1 MKIMNARKTMGKD
14 VFRKVWCIF
23 LFLSLLL
30 SIAVSGASQ
39 EKIGIEFV
47 KKLARDIIVEN
58 YRNALIITVR
68 GTLEEEAILE
78 LEKELNY
85 ADIRYTL
92 QEIEPGTGA
101 EFRSVISGILKTGI
115 ETIIPLG
122 DAGALGFIIQEIRN
136 LGVEQPV
143 YLYITTEEGETVLK
157 EQDIMP
163 VYTMV
168 LSLERPAEEDVI
180 FMKNGDKLNGK
191 MTSSSIGIQ
200 TPYGQIFFDSRLIA
214 GIIFGAG
221 AYMERIY
228 TVNQSY
234 FSGFINNPTIDFRLS
249 SGAEIVV
256 RKEKIA
262 RILFC
267 VREKELLGIPGS
279 DIFYMVNG
287 DVFAGR
293 LTDEVLQ
300 VKTAYADVTV
310 GVNTIRDISFIAE
323 EQVFIKITLYNGDEI
338 NGVLRDEDIHIN
350 LDAGPP
356 ITIYQ
361 DKIKEIRMRI
371 GYEPVVIVPVTTP
384 TPLSPTNDM
393 VLIPDGEFLMG
404 SNYGDPDETPIHKVY
419 LDAFYID
426 KYEVTNLQFSEFL
439 NQKGNQEEGGVAW
452 LNTSD
457 EDCVIEYRNGKYQ
470 PKSGYENHPVI
481 EVSWFGAMAYAEWAG
496 KRLPTEAEWEK
507 VAIGGLA
514 GKKYPWG
521 DSIDSSRANY
531 GENVGQTTP
540 VGRYP
545 PNNYGLYNMGGNV
558 CEWVSDWYGEDYYSS
573 SDSYRNPQGPNYGSE
588 RVIRGAGW
596 SHDAR
601 YLRCASRNYVNP
613 DSTSN
618 HLGFRCAK
626 SP

>member
-1 MKIMNARKTMGKD
+1 
-14 VFRKVWCIF
+14 VFRKAWCIF

-39 EKIGIEFV
+39 EKVGIEFV
-47 KKLARDIIVEN
+47 KNLARDITAEGYKNI
-58 YRNALIITVR
+58 LILTVS

-85 ADIRYTL
+85 ADIPYTL

-101 EFRSVISGILKTGI
+101 ELRSVISSILKTGI

-122 DAGALGFIIQEIRN
+122 DAGVLGFIIQEIRN

-143 YLYITTEEGETVLK
+143 YVYITTEEGKRVLK

-168 LSLERPAEEDVI
+168 SSLERPVGEDVI
-180 FMKNGDKLNGK
+180 FMKDGDKLTGK
-191 MTSSSIGIQ
+191 VTNSSIVIQ
-200 TPYGQIFFDSRLIA
+200 TPYAQIFFDARLIA

-221 AYMERIY
+221 AYMERVY
-228 TVNQSY
+228 TVNKSY
-234 FSGFINNPTIDFRLS
+234 FSGFINNSTIDFRLS

-262 RILFC
+262 RILFR

-293 LTDEVLQ
+293 LTDEVLR
-300 VKTAYADVTV
+300 VKTAYTDVTIEA
-310 GVNTIRDISFIAE
+310 NTIRDISFIAE
-323 EQVFIKITLYNGDEI
+323 EQVFTKITLYNGDEI
-338 NGVLRDEDIHIN
+338 NGVLRDEDIHID

-361 DKIKEIRMRI
+361 DKIKEVRMRI
-371 GYEPVVIVPVTTP
+371 GYEPVVVVAVTTS
-384 TPLSPTNDM
+384 TPVSATDDM
-393 VLIPDGEFLMG
+393 VLIPEGEFLMG
-404 SNYGDPDETPIHKVY
+404 CNYGDPDETPIHKVY

-426 KYEVTNLQFSEFL
+426 KYEVTKLQFSEFL
-439 NQKGNQEEGGVAW
+439 NEKGNQEEGGVAW
-452 LNTSD
+452 LDTSD
-457 EDCVIEYRNGKYQ
+457 EDCFIEYRNGKYQ

-481 EVSWFGAMAYAEWAG
+481 EVSWSGARAYAEWAG

-507 VAIGGLA
+507 AARGGLV

-521 DSIDSSRANY
+521 DNIDSSRANY
-531 GENVGQTTP
+531 GENVGQTTT

-545 PNNYGLYNMGGNV
+545 PNNYGLYDMGGNV
-558 CEWVSDWYGEDYYSS
+558 WEWVSDWYDEDYYSS

-601 YLRCASRNYVNP
+601 YLRCGGRSYVNP

>member
-1 MKIMNARKTMGKD
+1 LKIMNARKTMGKG
-14 VFRKVWCIF
+14 VSRKAWCIF
-23 LFLSLLL
+23 LFLSLLV
-30 SIAVSGASQ
+30 SIAVPGASQ
-39 EKIGIEFV
+39 ERVGIEFV
-47 KKLARDIIVEN
+47 KKLARDIIAEG
-58 YRNALIITVR
+58 YRNTLIITVR

-92 QEIEPGTGA
+92 QEIEPGPGA
-101 EFRSVISGILKTGI
+101 ELPSVISSILKTGI
-115 ETIIPLG
+115 EAIIPLG
-122 DAGALGFIIQEIRN
+122 DAGALGFIIQQIRN

-143 YLYITTEEGETVLK
+143 YLYITTEEGKRVLK

-168 LSLERPAEEDVI
+168 SSLERPAGEDVI
-180 FMKNGDKLNGK
+180 FMKDGDKLTGK
-191 MTSSSIGIQ
+191 VTSSSIGIQ
-200 TPYGQIFFDSRLIA
+200 TPYAQIFFDARLIA
-214 GIIFGAG
+214 GIIFGGG

-228 TVNQSY
+228 TVNKSY
-234 FSGFINNPTIDFRLS
+234 FSGFINNPTVDFRLS
-249 SGAEIVV
+249 SGAEIAV

-262 RILFC
+262 RILFR
-267 VREKELLGIPGS
+267 VRDKELLGIPGS

-300 VKTAYADVTV
+300 VKTAYADVTI

-323 EQVFIKITLYNGDEI
+323 QQVFIKITLYNGDEI
-338 NGVLRDEDIHIN
+338 NGVLRDEDMHIN

-361 DKIKEIRMRI
+361 GKIKEVRMRI
-371 GYEPVVIVPVTTP
+371 GYESVVIVPVTTP
-384 TPLSPTNDM
+384 TPVSATDDM
-393 VLIPDGEFLMG
+393 VLIADGEFLMG
-404 SNYGDPDETPIHKVY
+404 SNYGDHNETPIHKVY
-419 LDAFYID
+419 LAAFYID
-426 KYEVTNLQFSEFL
+426 KYEVTNLQFSQFL
-439 NQKGNQEEGGVAW
+439 NEKGNQEEGGVAW
-452 LNTSD
+452 LDTSD
-457 EDCVIEYRNGKYQ
+457 EDCLIEYRNGKYQ

-481 EVSWFGAMAYAEWAG
+481 EVSWFGARAYAEWAG
-496 KRLPTEAEWEK
+496 KRFPTEAEWEK
-507 VAIGGLA
+507 AARGGLV

-521 DSIDSSRANY
+521 DNIDSSKANY
-531 GENVGQTTP
+531 DENVGQTTP

-545 PNNYGLYNMGGNV
+545 PNNYGLYDMGGNV
-558 CEWVSDWYGEDYYSS
+558 WEWVSDWYDEDYYSS
-573 SDSYRNPQGPNYGSE
+573 SNSYRNPQGPNYGSE

-596 SHDAR
+596 SYDAR
-601 YLRCASRNYVNP
+601 YLRCASRSYVHP
-613 DSTSN
+613 DNTSN

>member
-1 MKIMNARKTMGKD
+1 M
-14 VFRKVWCIF
+14 FRKASCIF
-23 LFLSLLL
+23 LFLSLVL

-39 EKIGIEFV
+39 EKVGIELV
-47 KKLARDIIVEN
+47 KKLARDIIAEGYKN
-58 YRNALIITVR
+58 TLILTVR

-78 LEKELNY
+78 LEKKLNY
-85 ADIRYTL
+85 ADIPYTL
-92 QEIEPGTGA
+92 QEVEPGTGA
-101 EFRSVISGILKTGI
+101 ELRSVISSILKTGI
-115 ETIIPLG
+115 KVIIPLG

-143 YLYITTEEGETVLK
+143 YVYITTEEGETVLK

-180 FMKNGDKLNGK
+180 FMKNGDKLTGK
-191 MTSSSIGIQ
+191 VISSSIGIQ
-200 TPYGQIFFDSRLIA
+200 TPYAQIFFDARLIA

-221 AYMERIY
+221 TYIERIY
-228 TVNQSY
+228 TVNKSY
-234 FSGFINNPTIDFRLS
+234 FSGFINSPTIDFRLS

-262 RILFC
+262 RILFH
-267 VREKELLGIPGS
+267 VRDKELLGIPGS

-293 LTDEVLQ
+293 LTDEVFQ
-300 VKTAYADVTV
+300 VKTAYADVTI
-310 GVNTIRDISFIAE
+310 GANTIRDISFITE
-323 EQVFIKITLYNGDEI
+323 QQVFTKITLYNGDEI
-338 NGVLRDEDIHIN
+338 NGVLRDEDIHID
-350 LDAGPP
+350 LDAGPS
-356 ITIYQ
+356 IAIYQ
-361 DKIKEIRMRI
+361 DKITDVRMRI
-371 GYEPVVIVPVTTP
+371 GYEPVVIVPVTTS
-384 TPLSPTNDM
+384 TSVSPTDDM

-404 SNYGDPDETPIHKVY
+404 SNYGDSDETPIHKVY
-419 LDAFYID
+419 LNAFYID

-439 NQKGNQEEGGVAW
+439 NEKGNQEEGGVAW
-452 LNTSD
+452 LDTSD
-457 EDCVIEYRNGKYQ
+457 EDCLIEYRNGKYQ

-481 EVSWFGAMAYAEWAG
+481 EVSWFGARAYAEWAG

-507 VAIGGLA
+507 AARGGLA

-521 DSIDSSRANY
+521 DSIDSSKANY
-531 GENVGQTTP
+531 SENVGQTTR

-545 PNNYGLYNMGGNV
+545 PNNYGLYDMGGNV
-558 CEWVSDWYGEDYYSS
+558 WEWVSDWYDEDYYSS
-573 SDSYRNPQGPNYGSE
+573 SGSYRNPKGPSYASG

-601 YLRCASRNYVNP
+601 YLRCAGRSYVEP

>member
-1 MKIMNARKTMGKD
+1 M
-14 VFRKVWCIF
+14 FRKAWCIF

-30 SIAVSGASQ
+30 NIAVSGASQ
-39 EKIGIEFV
+39 EKIGVEFV
-47 KKLARDIIVEN
+47 KKLARDIIAEN

-68 GTLEEEAILE
+68 GTLEEEALLE

-85 ADIRYTL
+85 ADISHTL

-101 EFRSVISGILKTGI
+101 ELRSVISSILKTGI
-115 ETIIPLG
+115 EVIIPLG
-122 DAGALGFIIQEIRN
+122 DAGALGLIIQEMRN

-143 YLYITTEEGETVLK
+143 YLYVTTEEGEIVLK

-168 LSLERPAEEDVI
+168 AGLERPAEEDVI
-180 FMKNGDKLNGK
+180 FMKNGDKLTGK
-191 MTSSSIGIQ
+191 VTSSRIGIQ
-200 TPYGQIFFDSRLIA
+200 TPYAQVFFDTRLIA
-214 GIIFGAG
+214 GIIFEYG
-221 AYMERIY
+221 AYMERIH
-228 TVNQSY
+228 TVNKSY
-234 FSGFINNPTIDFRLS
+234 FSGFINSPTIDFRRS
-249 SGAEIVV
+249 SGDEIVV

-262 RILFC
+262 RILFH
-267 VREKELLGIPGS
+267 VREKELLGIAGS
-279 DIFYMVNG
+279 DIFHMVNG
-287 DVFAGR
+287 DVFSGR

-300 VKTAYADVTV
+300 VRTAYADVTIE
-310 GVNTIRDISFIAE
+310 VNAIRDISFIAE
-323 EQVFIKITLYNGDEI
+323 QQVFTKITLYNGDEI
-338 NGVLRDEDIHIN
+338 NGVLRDEDVHIN
-350 LDAGPP
+350 LDAGFP

-361 DKIKEIRMRI
+361 GKVKEVRMGI
-371 GYEPVVIVPVTTP
+371 GYESGVIVPGTTP
-384 TPLSPTNDM
+384 TPASPADDM
-393 VLIPDGEFLMG
+393 VLIPGGEFLMG
-404 SNYGDPDETPIHKVY
+404 SSYGHIDETPIHRVY

-439 NQKGNQEEGGVAW
+439 NQKGNQEESGVAW
-452 LNTSD
+452 LDTSD
-457 EDCVIEYRNGKYQ
+457 EDCLIEYRNGKYQ
-470 PKSGYENHPVI
+470 PKLGYENHSVI
-481 EVSWFGAMAYAEWAG
+481 EVSWYGAKAYAEWAG

-507 VAIGGLA
+507 AARGGLV

-521 DSIDSSRANY
+521 DSIDSSKANY
-531 GENVGQTTP
+531 GENVGQTTT

-545 PNNYGLYNMGGNV
+545 PNNYGLYDMGGNV
-558 CEWVSDWYGEDYYSS
+558 WEWVSDWYEEDYYSS

-596 SHDAR
+596 SNDAS
-601 YLRCASRNYVNP
+601 YLCSASRSYVNP

>member
-14 VFRKVWCIF
+14 VFRKAWCIF
-23 LFLSLLL
+23 LFLGLLL

-39 EKIGIEFV
+39 EKVGIEFV
-47 KKLARDIIVEN
+47 KKLARDIIAEG
-58 YRNALIITVR
+58 YRNTLILTVR

-85 ADIRYTL
+85 ADIPYTL

-101 EFRSVISGILKTGI
+101 ELRSVISSILKTGI
-115 ETIIPLG
+115 EVIIPLG
-122 DAGALGFIIQEIRN
+122 DAGALEFIIQEMRN

-143 YLYITTEEGETVLK
+143 YLYITTEEGKTVLK

-168 LSLERPAEEDVI
+168 SSLERPAGEDVI
-180 FMKNGDKLNGK
+180 FMKDGDKLNGK
-191 MTSSSIGIQ
+191 VTSSSIVIQ
-200 TPYGQIFFDSRLIA
+200 TPYAQIFFDARLIA

-221 AYMERIY
+221 AYMERVY
-228 TVNQSY
+228 TVNKSY
-234 FSGFINNPTIDFRLS
+234 FSGFINSSSIDFRPS

-262 RILFC
+262 RILFR

-300 VKTAYADVTV
+300 VKTAYADVTI
-310 GVNTIRDISFIAE
+310 GANTIRDISFIVE
-323 EQVFIKITLYNGDEI
+323 QQVFTKITLYNGDEI

-361 DKIKEIRMRI
+361 DKIKEVRMRI
-371 GYEPVVIVPVTTP
+371 GYEPVVIAPVTTT
-384 TPLSPTNDM
+384 TPVSPTDDM

-426 KYEVTNLQFSEFL
+426 KYEVTSLQFSEFL
-439 NQKGNQEEGGVAW
+439 NQKGNQEEGGVAC

-457 EDCVIEYRNGKYQ
+457 GDCVIEYRNGKYQ

-481 EVSWFGAMAYAEWAG
+481 EVSWFGARAYAEWAG

-507 VAIGGLA
+507 AATGGLV

-521 DSIDSSRANY
+521 DSIDSSKANY
-531 GENVGQTTP
+531 GEDVGQTTP

-545 PNNYGLYNMGGNV
+545 PNNYGLYDMGGNV
-558 CEWVSDWYGEDYYSS
+558 WEWVSDWYGEDYYSS
-573 SDSYRNPQGPNYGSE
+573 SDSHRNPQGPNYGFE

-596 SHDAR
+596 SNDAG
-601 YLRCASRNYVNP
+601 YLRSASRSYVNP

-618 HLGFRCAK
+618 HLGFRCSK

>member
-1 MKIMNARKTMGKD
+1 
-14 VFRKVWCIF
+14 VFRKAWCIF

-30 SIAVSGASQ
+30 SITVSGVSQ
-39 EKIGIEFV
+39 EKMGIEFV
-47 KKLARDIIVEN
+47 KRLSRDIIAEGYKN
-58 YRNALIITVR
+58 ILILTVR
-68 GTLEEEAILE
+68 GNLEEEAILE
-78 LEKELNY
+78 LGKELDY
-85 ADIRYTL
+85 ADILYTL
-92 QEIEPGTGA
+92 QEIEPGRGA
-101 EFRSVISGILKTGI
+101 ELPSVISSILKTGI
-115 ETIIPLG
+115 EVIITLG
-122 DAGALGFIIQEIRN
+122 DAGALGLIIQEMRN

-143 YLYITTEEGETVLK
+143 YVYITTEEGKIVLK

-163 VYTMV
+163 VYTMI
-168 LSLERPAEEDVI
+168 LSLERPAEEDVV
-180 FMKNGDKLNGK
+180 FMKNGDKLTGK
-191 MTSSSIGIQ
+191 VTSSSIGIQ
-200 TPYGQIFFDSRLIA
+200 TPYAQIFFDARLIA
-214 GIIFGAG
+214 GIIFGAET
-221 AYMERIY
+221 YMERIY

-234 FSGFINNPTIDFRLS
+234 FSGFISNPTIDFKLS

-262 RILFC
+262 RVLFHI
-267 VREKELLGIPGS
+267 RDKELLGIPGS

-300 VKTAYADVTV
+300 VKTAYADVTI
-310 GVNTIRDISFIAE
+310 GANTIRDISFIAE
-323 EQVFIKITLYNGDEI
+323 QQVFTKITLYNGDEI
-338 NGVLRDEDIHIN
+338 NGVLRDEDIHVD

-361 DKIKEIRMRI
+361 GKVKEVRMRI
-371 GYEPVVIVPVTTP
+371 GYEPIVIVPVTT
-384 TPLSPTNDM
+384 TTSVSPTDDM
-393 VLIPDGEFLMG
+393 VLIPSGEFLMG
-404 SNYGDPDETPIHKVY
+404 CNYGDPDETPVHKVY

-452 LNTSD
+452 LDTSD
-457 EDCVIEYRNGKYQ
+457 EDCLIEYRNGKYQ
-470 PKSGYENHPVI
+470 PKSGYESHPVI
-481 EVSWFGAMAYAEWAG
+481 EVSWFGARAYAEWAG

-507 VAIGGLA
+507 AARGGLV

-521 DSIDSSRANY
+521 DSIDSSKANY
-531 GENVGQTTP
+531 SENVGQTTR

-545 PNNYGLYNMGGNV
+545 PNNYGLYDMGGNV
-558 CEWVSDWYGEDYYSS
+558 WEWVSDWYDQDYYSS
-573 SDSYRNPQGPNYGSE
+573 SDSYRNPQGPSYGSG

-596 SHDAR
+596 SNDAG
-601 YLRCASRNYVNP
+601 YLRSASRSYVNP

-618 HLGFRCAK
+618 HLGFRCSK

>member
-1 MKIMNARKTMGKD
+1 MKIMNARKTMGKG
-14 VFRKVWCIF
+14 VSRKAWCIF
-23 LFLSLLL
+23 LFLSLLV
-30 SIAVSGASQ
+30 SIAVPGASQ
-39 EKIGIEFV
+39 EKVGIEFV
-47 KKLARDIIVEN
+47 KKLARDIIAEG
-58 YRNALIITVR
+58 YRNTLIIAVR

-85 ADIRYTL
+85 ADIPYTL
-92 QEIEPGTGA
+92 QEIEPGPGA
-101 EFRSVISGILKTGI
+101 ELSSAISSILKTGI
-115 ETIIPLG
+115 EVIIPLG
-122 DAGALGFIIQEIRN
+122 DAGALGFIIQEIIN

-143 YLYITTEEGETVLK
+143 YLYITTEEGKRVLK

-168 LSLERPAEEDVI
+168 SSLERPAGEDVI
-180 FMKNGDKLNGK
+180 FMKDGDKLTGK
-191 MTSSSIGIQ
+191 VTSSSIGIQ
-200 TPYGQIFFDSRLIA
+200 TPYAQIFFDTRLIA

-228 TVNQSY
+228 TVNKSY

-256 RKEKIA
+256 RKERIA
-262 RILFC
+262 RILFHI
-267 VREKELLGIPGS
+267 RDKELLGIPGS

-287 DVFAGR
+287 DLLAGR
-293 LTDEVLQ
+293 FTDEVLQ
-300 VKTAYADVTV
+300 VKTAYADVTIEA
-310 GVNTIRDISFIAE
+310 NTIRDISFIAE
-323 EQVFIKITLYNGDEI
+323 EQVFTKITLYDGDEI

-356 ITIYQ
+356 ISIYQ
-361 DKIKEIRMRI
+361 GKIKEVRMRI

-384 TPLSPTNDM
+384 TPVSATDDM

-404 SNYGDPDETPIHKVY
+404 SNYGHIDETPIHKTY
-419 LDAFYID
+419 LDAFHID
-426 KYEVTNLQFSEFL
+426 KYEVTNLQFSQFL
-439 NQKGNQEEGGVAW
+439 NEKGNQEEGGIAW
-452 LNTSD
+452 LDTSD
-457 EDCVIEYRNGKYQ
+457 EDCLIEYRNGKYQ
-470 PKSGYENHPVI
+470 PRSGYENHPVI
-481 EVSWFGAMAYAEWAG
+481 EVSWFGARAYAEWAG

-507 VAIGGLA
+507 AARGGLV

-521 DSIDSSRANY
+521 DSIDSSKANY
-531 GENVGQTTP
+531 GENVGQTTT

-545 PNNYGLYNMGGNV
+545 PNNYGLYDMGGNV
-558 CEWVSDWYGEDYYSS
+558 WEWVSDWYDEDYYSS
-573 SDSYRNPQGPNYGSE
+573 SDSHRNPQGPNHGSE

-596 SHDAR
+596 SNDAG
-601 YLRCASRNYVNP
+601 YLHSAGRSYVNP